1 MDMVSLTIDGIKV
14 QVPAGTTVL
23 EAARSANIQ
32 IPTLCYLKDVN
43 QIGACRMCLVDTGAR
58 ALAAACV
65 MPVSDGMVVKTNTP
79 AIREA
84 RKVTL
89 ELLLSNHDRSCLTCV
104 RSRNCELQ
112 TLAKELGVADLR
124 FEGAKTELPADVSSP
139 SLVREPNKCI
149 QCRRCVAACANVQK
163 IGVIGTV
170 GRGFNTVI
178 EPAEIRAAA
187 LR

>member
-1 MDMVSLTIDGIKV
+1 MDLVNLTIDGIKV
-14 QVPAGTTVL
+14 SVPAGSTVL

-65 MPVSDGMVVKTNTP
+65 MPVSEGMNVKTNTP

-84 RKVTL
+84 RKVNM
-89 ELLLSNHDRSCLTCV
+89 ELLLSNHDRNCLTCV

-112 TLAKELGVADLR
+112 TLAVELGVREVR
-124 FEGAKTELPADVSSP
+124 F
-139 SLVREPNKCI
+139 
-149 QCRRCVAACANVQK
+149 
-163 IGVIGTV
+163 
-170 GRGFNTVI
+170 
-178 EPAEIRAAA
+178 
-187 LR
+187 